1 MHALQSFLAAILLAW
16 FPAQARDG
24 ARFAVQA
31 SQDTCLGLT
40 ESECCEQ
47 RLDYAGFKALG
58 ERLPLSAQIP
68 MRLSCTQP
76 NRVVPVGA
84 CRIIANARGFEQS
97 QVQTM
102 CAPQAIRSGCL
113 KDGSCRQCVHDLTR
127 LSYQQSQ
134 NACHAV
140 TFVAD
145 VVKRKVVV
153 VKSAI
158 VVGRDG
164 YTTTKQDYEVR

>member
-1 MHALQSFLAAILLAW
+1 MQALHPFLAALLFAW

-24 ARFAVQA
+24 ARFAVTA

-40 ESECCEQ
+40 QAECCEQ

-58 ERLPLSAQIP
+58 ERLPNSAQIP

-84 CRIIANARGFEQS
+84 CRIIANARGIES
-97 QVQTM
+97 AQVQAM
-102 CAPQAIRSGCL
+102 CAPQAIRNGCL
-113 KDGSCRQCVHDLTR
+113 KDGSCRRCVSDLTR

-140 TFVAD
+140 TFAPEVA
-145 VVKRKVVV
+145 KRRVVV
-153 VKSAI
+153 VKSSI

-164 YTTTKQDYEVR
+164 YEIKKQDYEVR